1 MRKALFSFCLA
12 MLITGFGV
20 TQASATTD
28 GADEKYRSGGHYQVL
43 SERYGNTGSDGKI
56 HVVEMFFYACPHCYE
71 LEPKFSQWLKTL
83 PGDVVFER
91 VPAIVGPTWGE
102 QAKAYYVAEKLGILD
117 SFHKAF
123 FESIHKDGHQYYNE
137 ISLIKFFQE
146 QGVQPERF
154 IDLVRSQEII
164 DKASEARIRTVK
176 YGLRGVPAVVIN
188 GKYVTA
194 TYYTRNYDEM
204 FSVMNW
210 LIEKERKDLAK
221 QPVKSAFK

>member
-1 MRKALFSFCLA
+1 MRQV
-12 MLITGFGV
+12 LITFSLAILIVVHGI
-20 TQASATTD
+20 QHADASSDTHE
-28 GADEKYRSGGHYQVL
+28 EKYHAGGQYQVL
-43 SERYGNTGSDGKI
+43 SERYGSTGDDGKI

-83 PGDVVFER
+83 PNDVVFER

-102 QAKAYYVAEKLGILD
+102 QAKAYYVAEKLGMLD

-123 FESIHKDGHQYYNE
+123 FDSIHKDGQQYYNE
-137 ISLIKFFQE
+137 LSLLIFFRE
-146 QGVQPERF
+146 QGVVPDKFLE
-154 IDLVRSQEII
+154 LVRSQEVI
-164 DKASEARIRTVK
+164 DKASEARKRTVK
-176 YGLRGVPAVVIN
+176 YQLRGVPAVVIN

-210 LIEKERKDLAK
+210 LIEKERKEMAK
-221 QPVKSAFK
+221 KSAVTALK